1 MFNIKRKIM
10 RKAEITLVLAL
21 LFLLPIYSMAQDSVS
36 NDGNTEIVGKVY
48 DRKEEVSKIIHGKNR
63 TRFQRSLSNLVIKY
77 VSKFRYGTENRLSIA
92 EESLI
97 RVGCRTEREAAPFLG
112 EYLVPAL
119 FTMPADE
126 YKRLIKEID
135 DQLKIIRRLRTPIEI
150 EADKLG
156 L

>member
-1 MFNIKRKIM
+1 M

-21 LFLLPIYSMAQDSVS
+21 LFLLPIYSMAQDYSP
-36 NDGNTEIVGKVY
+36 NDDNKEIVRRDSDDK
-48 DRKEEVSKIIHGKNR
+48 RKEEVSKIIHGKNL

-77 VSKFRYGTENRLSIA
+77 VSKSRYGTENRLSIA

>member
-1 MFNIKRKIM
+1 M

-21 LFLLPIYSMAQDSVS
+21 LFLLPIYSMAQDYSP
-36 NDGNTEIVGKVY
+36 NDDNKEIVRRDSDDK
-48 DRKEEVSKIIHGKNR
+48 RKEEVSKIIHGKNL

>member
-1 MFNIKRKIM
+1 M

-21 LFLLPIYSMAQDSVS
+21 LSLLPIYSMAQDYSP
-36 NDGNTEIVGKVY
+36 NDDNKEIVRRDSDDK
-48 DRKEEVSKIIHGKNR
+48 RKEEVSKIIHGKNR

>member
-1 MFNIKRKIM
+1 M

-21 LFLLPIYSMAQDSVS
+21 LSLLPIYSMAQDYSP
-36 NDGNTEIVGKVY
+36 NDDNKEIVRRDSDDK
-48 DRKEEVSKIIHGKNR
+48 RKEEVSKIIHGQNR

-112 EYLVPAL
+112 EYLVPAF

>member
-1 MFNIKRKIM
+1 M

-21 LFLLPIYSMAQDSVS
+21 LFLLPIYSMAQDYSP
-36 NDGNTEIVGKVY
+36 NDDNKEIVRRDSDDK
-48 DRKEEVSKIIHGKNR
+48 RKEEVSKIIHGQNR

-112 EYLVPAL
+112 EYLVPAF

>member
-1 MFNIKRKIM
+1 M

-21 LFLLPIYSMAQDSVS
+21 LFLLPIYSMAQDYSP
-36 NDGNTEIVGKVY
+36 NDDNKEIVRRDSDDK
-48 DRKEEVSKIIHGKNR
+48 RKEEVSKIIHGKNL

-119 FTMPADE
+119 CTMPADE

>member
-1 MFNIKRKIM
+1 M

-21 LFLLPIYSMAQDSVS
+21 LSLLPIYSMAQDYSP
-36 NDGNTEIVGKVY
+36 NDDNKEIVRRDSDDK
-48 DRKEEVSKIIHGKNR
+48 RKEEVSKIIHGQNR

-97 RVGCRTEREAAPFLG
+97 RVCCRTEREAAPFLG
-112 EYLVPAL
+112 EYLVPAF

>member
-1 MFNIKRKIM
+1 M

-21 LFLLPIYSMAQDSVS
+21 LFLLPIYSMAQDYSP
-36 NDGNTEIVGKVY
+36 NDDNKEIVRRDSDDK
-48 DRKEEVSKIIHGKNR
+48 RKEEVSKIIHGKNL

-135 DQLKIIRRLRTPIEI
+135 DQLKIIRRLRTPIER
-150 EADKLG
+150 EADEVG

>member
-1 MFNIKRKIM
+1 MK
-10 RKAEITLVLAL
+10 KAEITLVLAL
-21 LFLLPIYSMAQDSVS
+21 LFLLPIYSMAQDYSP
-36 NDGNTEIVGKVY
+36 NDDNKEIVRRDSDDK
-48 DRKEEVSKIIHGKNR
+48 RKEEVSKIIHGKNL

>member
-1 MFNIKRKIM
+1 M

-21 LFLLPIYSMAQDSVS
+21 LFLLPIYSMAQDYSP
-36 NDGNTEIVGKVY
+36 NDDNKEIVRRDSDDK
-48 DRKEEVSKIIHGKNR
+48 RKEEVSKIIHGKNL

-112 EYLVPAL
+112 EYLVPAF

>member
-1 MFNIKRKIM
+1 M

-21 LFLLPIYSMAQDSVS
+21 LFLLPIYSMAQDYSP
-36 NDGNTEIVGKVY
+36 NDDNKEIVRRDSDDK
-48 DRKEEVSKIIHGKNR
+48 RKEEVSKIIHGKNL

-97 RVGCRTEREAAPFLG
+97 RETCRTEREAAPFLG
-112 EYLVPAL
+112 EYLVPAF

>member
-1 MFNIKRKIM
+1 M

-36 NDGNTEIVGKVY
+36 NGGNTEIVGRVD
-48 DRKEEVSKIIHGKNR
+48 DRKEEVSKIIHGKNI
-63 TRFQRSLSNLVIKY
+63 TRFQRALSNLVIKY
-77 VSKFRYGTENRLSIA
+77 VSKFRYGAEKRLSAIQ
-92 EESLI
+92 EGLI
-97 RVGCRTEREAAPFLG
+97 RETCRTEREAAPFLG
-112 EYLVPAL
+112 EYLVPAF

>member
-1 MFNIKRKIM
+1 M

-21 LFLLPIYSMAQDSVS
+21 LFLLPIYSMAQDYSP
-36 NDGNTEIVGKVY
+36 NDDNKEIVRRDSDDK
-48 DRKEEVSKIIHGKNR
+48 RKEEVSKIIHGKNR

-77 VSKFRYGTENRLSIA
+77 VSKFRYGTENRLSAIQ
-92 EESLI
+92 EGLI
-97 RVGCRTEREAAPFLG
+97 RETCRTEREAAPFLG

>member
-1 MFNIKRKIM
+1 M

-21 LFLLPIYSMAQDSVS
+21 LFLLPIYSMAQDYSP
-36 NDGNTEIVGKVY
+36 NDDNKEIVRRDSDDK
-48 DRKEEVSKIIHGKNR
+48 RKEEVSKIIHGKNR

-92 EESLI
+92 KESLI

>member
-1 MFNIKRKIM
+1 M

-21 LFLLPIYSMAQDSVS
+21 LFLLPIYSMAQDYSP
-36 NDGNTEIVGKVY
+36 NDDNKEIVRRDSDDK
-48 DRKEEVSKIIHGKNR
+48 RKEEVSKIIHGKNR

>member
-1 MFNIKRKIM
+1 M

-21 LFLLPIYSMAQDSVS
+21 LFLLPIYSMAQDYSP
-36 NDGNTEIVGKVY
+36 NDDNKEIVRRDSDDK
-48 DRKEEVSKIIHGKNR
+48 RKEEVSKIIHGKNL

-119 FTMPADE
+119 FTRCSGPGP
-126 YKRLIKEID
+126 RPS
-135 DQLKIIRRLRTPIEI
+135 RP
-150 EADKLG
+150 
-156 L
+156 